1 MREKLDLI
9 IDQAVSVIRE
19 RTDATAEIGLILGS
33 GLGDFVEQ
41 LEVSARIPYQ
51 DIPGLPLP
59 TVEGHK
65 GAFVFGTYKGKS
77 VVALEGRIHYYEGYT
92 QQEITLPVRIMSRL
106 GVQTLL
112 LTNACGG
119 INLTFTPGTLMI
131 ITDHIN
137 FSGSNPLIGK
147 NLETFGPRFPDMS
160 GVYTPALRNAL
171 KAAAEEKG
179 LELREGVYAMYS
191 GPSYETPAE
200 IRFFRTMGA
209 DAVGMSTVPEAIV
222 ASHCGMRV
230 LGISCIT
237 NMAAGVLDRK
247 LSHAEVVE
255 TENQVK
261 QRFTQVLDLAIQL
274 A

>member
-1 MREKLDLI
+1 M
-9 IDQAVSVIRE
+9 
-19 RTDATAEIGLILGS
+19 
-33 GLGDFVEQ
+33 
-41 LEVSARIPYQ
+41 
-51 DIPGLPLP
+51 
-59 TVEGHK
+59 
-65 GAFVFGTYKGKS
+65 
-77 VVALEGRIHYYEGYT
+77 ALEGRIHYYEGYT

-160 GVYTPALRNAL
+160 AVYTPALRNAL

-191 GPSYETPAE
+191 GPSYETPVE
-200 IRFFRTMGA
+200 IRFFRTMGT

-255 TENQVK
+255 TANRVK

-274 A
+274 S